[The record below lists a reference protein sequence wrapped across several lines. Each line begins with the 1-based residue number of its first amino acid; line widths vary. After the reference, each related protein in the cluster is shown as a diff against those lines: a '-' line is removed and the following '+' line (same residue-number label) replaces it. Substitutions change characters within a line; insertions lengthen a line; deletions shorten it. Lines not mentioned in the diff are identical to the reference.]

1 MKEKIIILSVIL
13 FVAVM
18 GTGLFF
24 VYQSIL
30 AQGHDQFAD
39 EIAARRNAVID
50 IAKVWAFEEL
60 ELSLDNISFEASII
74 GFGHVELWQVDL
86 KDENDNLITSVNV
99 DPVTE
104 ELNEIIIIISPE
116 SFVEVNGM
124 VITLVDYT
132 LSRMEVAANLNLN
145 ESHNILDF
153 HLDIEE
159 AGAVIAKAIYEQY
172 GMSTNGSRFDMSFWH
187 NYSSGISS
195 WRADVYLDPERTG
208 NPFVIPDFD
217 VMLDAVT
224 GEIKNLVAMDIL
236 DNPSF
241 GHR

>member
-1 MKEKIIILSVIL
+1 MKEKIIILSAVL

-30 AQGHDQFAD
+30 AQGHDQFVD
-39 EIAARRNAVID
+39 EIAARKNAVID

-60 ELSLDNISFEASII
+60 ELSLDEISFEASIV

-124 VITLVDYT
+124 VI
-132 LSRMEVAANLNLN
+132 
-145 ESHNILDF
+145 
-153 HLDIEE
+153 
-159 AGAVIAKAIYEQY
+159 
-172 GMSTNGSRFDMSFWH
+172 
-187 NYSSGISS
+187 
-195 WRADVYLDPERTG
+195 
-208 NPFVIPDFD
+208 
-217 VMLDAVT
+217 
-224 GEIKNLVAMDIL
+224 
-236 DNPSF
+236 
-241 GHR
+241 